1 MEKIDFPVSSGEGEK
16 NAQENVPR
24 KRDERLKTVTLLVG
38 SPQRRGATFRAAETF
53 ASQLKALGD
62 VETKIVWLGDYKIGT
77 CRGCKLCVTRGED
90 LCPLRDDRDL
100 VVGEM
105 LAADAFV
112 FAAPNYS
119 WHVPGLLK
127 VFLDRLA
134 FALHRPRFHGK
145 SATAIVVAGIG
156 FGSRVRKYLE
166 FVEGNLGF
174 DVVKGSVSI
183 TLEPMTAKAL
193 AKMGDRLAKQA
204 RRFHKQLMRP
214 AFRTPSLL
222 KLAMFR
228 MGRTGI
234 RLNAQGLLDWDY
246 YRDQGWFESD
256 YFYPVRLGWPK
267 KTIGALLDWLT
278 ERLGLFSVA
287 KE

>member
-1 MEKIDFPVSSGEGEK
+1 MGKNGFPVTGGKREK
-16 NAQENVPR
+16 NTRENGAHE
-24 KRDERLKTVTLLVG
+24 RDGRPKTVTLLVG

-53 ASQLKALGD
+53 ASHLEAIGD
-62 VETKIVWLGDYKIGT
+62 VETKIVWLGDYKIDT
-77 CRGCKLCVTRGED
+77 CRGCKLCVTHGEEK
-90 LCPLRDDRDL
+90 CPLKDDRDL

-145 SATAIVVAGIG
+145 SATTIVVAGIG

-166 FVEGNLGF
+166 FVEGFLGF
-174 DVVKGSVSI
+174 DVVRGSVSL
-183 TLEPMTAKAL
+183 TLEPMTAKAV
-193 AKMGDRLAKQA
+193 AKMDDRLAKQA

-214 AFRTPSLL
+214 ALRTPSLL

-267 KTIGALLDWLT
+267 KAIGALLDWLT
-278 ERLGLFSVA
+278 ERLGLFAVA

>member
-1 MEKIDFPVSSGEGEK
+1 MSEQGKGREGHDE
-16 NAQENVPR
+16 QPR
-24 KRDERLKTVTLLVG
+24 TVTILVG
-38 SPQRRGATFRAAETF
+38 SPRRRGATFHAAETF
-53 ASQLKALGD
+53 ASHLEALGG
-62 VETKIVWLGDYKIGT
+62 VETKIVWLGDYEIGT
-77 CRGCKLCVTRGED
+77 CRGCKLCVTQGED
-90 LCPLRDDRDL
+90 RCPLKDDRDQ

-105 LAADAFV
+105 MSADAFV
-112 FAAPNYS
+112 IAAPNYS
-119 WHVPGLLK
+119 WHVPGILK

-145 SATAIVVAGIG
+145 SATVIVVEGIG
-156 FGSRVRKYLE
+156 FGGRPRKYLE
-166 FVEGNLGF
+166 FVAGNLGF
-174 DVVKGSVSI
+174 DVVKGTVSK
-183 TLEPMTAKAL
+183 TLEPMTQKATTE
-193 AKMGDRLAKQA
+193 MDDRLAKQA
-204 RRFHKQLMRP
+204 RRFHERLMKP
-214 AFRTPSLL
+214 PFPSPSLL

-267 KTIGALLDWLT
+267 RAIGALLDWLT

>member
-1 MEKIDFPVSSGEGEK
+1 MNARNGE
-16 NAQENVPR
+16 PH
-24 KRDERLKTVTLLVG
+24 ERVERSKSVTIIVG
-38 SPQRRGATFRAAETF
+38 SPQKRGATLRAAEKF
-53 ASQLKALGD
+53 ASLLDGLGD
-62 VETKIVWLGDYKIGT
+62 VKTKILWLGNYKIGA
-77 CRGCKLCVTRGED
+77 CRGCKLCVTRGEEK
-90 LCPLRDDRDL
+90 CPLKDDRDL

-105 LAADAFV
+105 QAADAFV

-145 SATAIVVAGIG
+145 SATTIVVAGIA
-156 FGSRVRKYLE
+156 FGGRVRKYLE

-174 DVVKGSVSI
+174 DVVKGSVSM
-183 TLEPMTAKAL
+183 TLEPMTRKAL
-193 AKMGDRLAKQA
+193 AKMDDHLAKQA
-204 RRFHKQLMRP
+204 RRFHKRLMRP

-234 RLNAQGLLDWDY
+234 RLNAQGLRDWDY
-246 YRDQGWFESD
+246 YRDQGRFESD

-267 KTIGALLDWLT
+267 KMFGATLDWLT

>member
-1 MEKIDFPVSSGEGEK
+1 MKTQEKGPNGL
-16 NAQENVPR
+16 
-24 KRDERLKTVTLLVG
+24 DERPRTVALLVG

-53 ASQLKALGD
+53 ASRLEALGG

-90 LCPLRDDRDL
+90 ICPLRDDRDL

-112 FAAPNYS
+112 LAAPNYS

-145 SATAIVVAGIG
+145 TATAIVVAGIG

-166 FVEGNLGF
+166 FVEDNLGF
-174 DVVKGSVSI
+174 DVVRGSVSL
-183 TLEPMTAKAL
+183 TLEPMTSKAL
-193 AKMGDRLAKQA
+193 ARMNDRLTKQA
-204 RRFHKQLMRP
+204 RRFHEQLMRP

-228 MGRTGI
+228 MARTGI

-256 YFYPVRLGWPK
+256 YFYPVRLGWAK
-267 KTIGALLDWLT
+267 KAIGALLDWLT
-278 ERLGLFSVA
+278 ERLGLFAVA

>member
-1 MEKIDFPVSSGEGEK
+1 MKTR
-16 NAQENVPR
+16 ENEIR
-24 KRDERLKTVTLLVG
+24 VTILVG
-38 SPQRRGATFRAAETF
+38 SPQKRGATFRAAEKF
-53 ASQLKALGD
+53 AAHLEARGGVKTRVL
-62 VETKIVWLGDYKIGT
+62 WLGDFKIGT

-90 LCPLRDDRDL
+90 TCPLKDDRDL
-100 VVGEM
+100 AVGEM

-119 WHVPGLLK
+119 WPVPGLLK

-134 FALHRPRFHGK
+134 YALHRPRFHGK
-145 SATAIVVAGIG
+145 SATTVVVAGIG
-156 FGSRVRKYLE
+156 FGGRVRKYLE

-174 DVVKGSVSI
+174 NVVRGSVSK
-183 TLEPMTAKAL
+183 TLEPMTRKAL
-193 AKMGDRLAKQA
+193 AKMDDRLSRQA

-214 AFRTPSLL
+214 EFQTPSLL

-246 YRDQGWFESD
+246 YRDKGWFESD
-256 YFYPVRLGWPK
+256 YYYPVRLGWPK
-267 KTIGALLDWLT
+267 KMFGASLDWLT
-278 ERLGLFSVA
+278 EHLGLFSVA

>member
-1 MEKIDFPVSSGEGEK
+1 MNTRKNEPGERE
-16 NAQENVPR
+16 
-24 KRDERLKTVTLLVG
+24 ERPKTVAILVG
-38 SPQRRGATFRAAETF
+38 SPQKRGATFRAAEKF
-53 ASQLKALGD
+53 ASHLEALGD
-62 VETKIVWLGDYKIGT
+62 VKTKILWLGDYEIGT
-77 CRGCKLCVTRGED
+77 CRGCKVCVTRGED
-90 LCPLRDDRDL
+90 KCPLKDDRDL
-100 VVGEM
+100 AIGEM
-105 LAADAFV
+105 RTADAFV

-119 WHVPGLLK
+119 WHVPGMLK

-145 SATAIVVAGIG
+145 SATTIVVAGIG
-156 FGSRVRKYLE
+156 FGNRVRKYLE

-174 DVVKGSVSI
+174 DVVKGSVSM
-183 TLEPMTAKAL
+183 TLEPMTRKAL
-193 AKMGDRLAKQA
+193 AKMNDRLAKQA
-204 RRFHKQLMRP
+204 RRFHNRLMRP

-267 KTIGALLDWLT
+267 KMFGASLDWLT
-278 ERLGLFSVA
+278 EHLGLFSVA

>member
-1 MEKIDFPVSSGEGEK
+1 MEHTMQSPWREDMQAGKRGR
-16 NAQENVPR
+16 QE
-24 KRDERLKTVTLLVG
+24 RDERPRTVTLFVG
-38 SPQRRGATFRAAETF
+38 SPQKRGATFRAAEAF
-53 ASQLKALGD
+53 AAHLEALGN
-62 VETKIVWLGDYKIGT
+62 VETKTVWLGDYDIGI
-77 CRGCKLCVTRGED
+77 CRGCKLCITRGED
-90 LCPLRDDRDL
+90 RCPLKDDRDL

-127 VFLDRLA
+127 VFLDRLG

-145 SATAIVVAGIG
+145 TATAIVVEGIG
-156 FGSRVRKYLE
+156 FGGRVRKYLE
-166 FVEGNLGF
+166 FVENGLGF
-174 DVVKGSVSI
+174 EVVKGSVLK
-183 TLEPMTAKAL
+183 TLEPMTEGAV
-193 AKMGDRLAKQA
+193 AKMDDRLAKHA
-204 RRFHKQLMRP
+204 RRFHRQLMKP
-214 AFRTPSLL
+214 AFGSPSLF

-246 YRDQGWFESD
+246 YRDQGWFQSE

-267 KTIGALLDWLT
+267 KTIGAFVDWFT
-278 ERLGLFSVA
+278 ERFGLFSVA
-287 KE
+287 KD